1 MAKNRWIEGI
11 GKGEEVDIR
20 YRESV
25 RGGEKVYGKW
35 KRWIEGIG
43 KGEEVV
49 RRYRERGRGG

>member
-1 MAKNRWIEGI
+1 M
-11 GKGEEVDIR
+11 
-20 YRESV
+20 ESG